1 MGGTDHEILLSMEK
15 YYLFSRN
22 PVVAFLDKAPEDFT
36 ADDIIRY
43 VAENGICMLNFMYPG
58 GDGRLKTLQFVI
70 NSEEYLREI
79 LTCGERVDGSSL
91 FPFIDARNS
100 DLYVLPRFST
110 AFMSPFAPVPT
121 LVMLCSFFG
130 NDGKPVE
137 CTPEF
142 ALHKASDLFKKET
155 SLEFEAMGE
164 LEYYVIAPCSEM
176 YPVVDQKGYHES
188 APFAKFENFRALC
201 MDAIASTGGEIKYG
215 HSEVGCFTLN
225 GMTYEQNEIEFL
237 PVPVRKAS
245 DQLLIAKWVIRNL
258 AHKENLIVTFS
269 PKIIEGKAGSGLHIH
284 MRLKDKEGRNVMLD
298 SDKNL
303 SAEARKLIAG
313 LMVMAPSLTAF
324 GNTIPSSYLRLVPHQ
339 EAPTTVC
346 WGMRNR
352 AGLVRVPLGWTST
365 SDMSAIANGFKP
377 EMGGIKDA
385 SQRQTIEIRSGDG
398 SANIPSYL
406 AAIVTAALE
415 GFRMPDAEQI
425 AWSTFLEGTA
435 KPEDLEALPAS
446 CSESAQ
452 RLDAQRYIYEEDG
465 IFSAMMID
473 GQIRML
479 KSYKDADLSKH
490 IKSDSSLLKKL
501 IADSFHCG

>member
-1 MGGTDHEILLSMEK
+1 MDNNYST
-15 YYLFSRN
+15 SRN
-22 PVVAFLDKAPEDFT
+22 PVVAFLKKSPEDFT
-36 ADDIIRY
+36 ADDIVRY
-43 VAENGICMLNFMYPG
+43 VSENGIGMLNFMYPG

-79 LTCGERVDGSSL
+79 LASGERVDGSSL
-91 FPFIDARNS
+91 FPFIDAHNS

-110 AFMSPFAPVPT
+110 AFLSPFAPMPT

-130 NDGKPVE
+130 NDGNPVE
-137 CTPEF
+137 CTPEY
-142 ALHKASDLFKKET
+142 ALHKAADIFKAET
-155 SLEFEAMGE
+155 SLDFEAMGE
-164 LEYYVIAPCSEM
+164 LEYYVIAPCTEM
-176 YPVVDQKGYHES
+176 YPVADQKGYHES
-188 APFAKFENFRALC
+188 GPFAKFENFRALC
-201 MDAIASTGGEIKYG
+201 MSAIASTGGEIKYG

-237 PVPVRKAS
+237 PVPVRKAA

-258 AHKENLIVTFS
+258 AHQENLIVTFS

-284 MRLKDKEGRNVMLD
+284 MRLKDENGRNVMLD
-298 SDKNL
+298 ANREL
-303 SAEARKLIAG
+303 SREARQLIAG

-365 SDMSAIANGFKP
+365 TDMSAIANGRPTVDK
-377 EMGGIKDA
+377 MGWDA

-406 AAIVTAALE
+406 AAIVTAGLQ

-425 AWSTFLEGTA
+425 ARSTFLDGNA
-435 KPEDLEALPAS
+435 NFEDLEALPAS
-446 CSESAQ
+446 CNESAS
-452 RLDAQRYIYEEDG
+452 RLKAQRGLYEKDG
-465 IFSAMMID
+465 IFSAMMIN
-473 GQIRML
+473 GQIKML
-479 KSYKDADLSKH
+479 ESYNDADLFTRLK
-490 IKSDSSLLKKL
+490 KDNSLLKKL